1 MPDWASQALVQTVAT
16 RVITVVRQ
24 GRIYDELLPDA
35 VHVAMVLSPFAA
47 LPAVGW
53 LASRRGGLAHLPAL
67 IPAALTGYFAY
78 AFWLVGLR
86 GPFTVT
92 SAWAPALDLSLSF
105 RFDGLSALFATL
117 IAGAGTL
124 IAIYARKYLE
134 AHPHAGR
141 FHVALFAFMGSML
154 GVVLSDNLIAA
165 VRLLGADR
173 LHVVSAHRVRA
184 RATGGAAGGDAG
196 PARHRRRRSRTARG
210 CPAAG

>member
-24 GRIYDELLPDA
+24 GRILDELLPDA

-47 LPAVGW
+47 LPAAGW

-117 IAGAGTL
+117 ITGVGTL
-124 IAIYARKYLE
+124 IVIYARKYLE
-134 AHPHAGR
+134 ASSGR
-141 FHVALFAFMGSML
+141 GPIPRRAVRVH
-154 GVVLSDNLIAA
+154 GVDARRGAERQRHRA

-173 LHVVSAHRVRA
+173 LHVVSADRVRA
-184 RATGGAAGGDAG
+184 RASGGAARGDASA
-196 PARHRRRRSRTARG
+196 ARHRRRRPRTAGGGRPHG
-210 CPAAG
+210 